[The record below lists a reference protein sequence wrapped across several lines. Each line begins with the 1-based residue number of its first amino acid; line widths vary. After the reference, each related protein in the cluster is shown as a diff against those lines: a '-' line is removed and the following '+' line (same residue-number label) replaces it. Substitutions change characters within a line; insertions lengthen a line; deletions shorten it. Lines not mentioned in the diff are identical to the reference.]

1 MENKWSEQDLVQIA
15 SQLSCPEGEEGIKT
29 GERMA
34 RTNDHM
40 TQQAFKALD
49 ILPNERILEIGPGN
63 ANHLK
68 DLMAL
73 AASLHY
79 YGIDVSETMVA
90 AASELNAAIM
100 EKETVSFQLTPADE
114 IEFSSNF
121 FDKIFTVNTLYFWLD
136 PEKYAAEILRVLKP
150 GGIFSLAFA
159 TRDFMEQ
166 LPFTKYKFKLY
177 DKEVVEGLL
186 KNAGFEVIAIKEL
199 KDSTTSNTGIPVI
212 RDIVIALARKKNPA

>member
-49 ILPNERILEIGPGN
+49 IMADERVLEIGPGN

-68 DLMAL
+68 DLMAI
-73 AASLHY
+73 AAGIQY
-79 YGIDVSETMVA
+79 YGIDVSETMVT
-90 AASELNAAIM
+90 AASKLNAAIM
-100 EKETVSFQLTPADE
+100 EKEPVSFQLTPADQ
-114 IEFSSNF
+114 IEFSSDY
-121 FDKIFTVNTLYFWLD
+121 FDKIFTVNTLYFWAD

-150 GGIFSLAFA
+150 GGIFSLSFA

-177 DKEVVEGLL
+177 DKEVVEDLL
-186 KNAGFEVIAIKEL
+186 KTAGFEIVAIKEL
-199 KDSTTSNTGIPVI
+199 KDSTTSNTGIPVV
-212 RDIVIALARKKNPA
+212 RDIVIALAKKKKPA